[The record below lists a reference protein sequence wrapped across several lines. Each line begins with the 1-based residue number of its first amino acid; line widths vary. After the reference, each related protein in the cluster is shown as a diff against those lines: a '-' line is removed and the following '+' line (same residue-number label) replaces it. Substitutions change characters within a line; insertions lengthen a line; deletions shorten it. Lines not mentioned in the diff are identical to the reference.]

1 MIFRAVRCL
10 TASLLLAGLF
20 LACGGGSSPTPPPTY
35 TVTFV
40 AGSGGTLTG
49 TTSQTITSGGNAA
62 AVTAVPSSGYAFT
75 NWTGTGFTTSTAN
88 PLAVS
93 NVTGNLSITANFTL
107 LPATSL
113 SYTDPAAATG
123 VYLLKKNA
131 ALSTS
136 THLVLEVVGPITG
149 TGNGLSVSL
158 VADTS
163 KVTWVDVPVGG
174 STSTLVQNGTQ
185 FNLGTGV
192 LILKAKATGTSLQA
206 TVAQKGATAA
216 SLNGVLLR
224 VALDLKAGLPVGVV
238 SLSAVGAKCQLLDA
252 SGNITT
258 ITTITLTPG
267 TLTAQ

>member
-10 TASLLLAGLF
+10 VPSLLLAGLF

-75 NWTGTGFTTSTAN
+75 NWTGTGFTTNTSN
-88 PLAVS
+88 PLVVS

-113 SYTDPAAATG
+113 SYTDPTAASG

-131 ALSTS
+131 ASTS
-136 THLVLEVVGPITG
+136 THLVLDVWGPTTG

-192 LILKAKATGTSLQA
+192 LILKAKATGTGLQA
-206 TVAQKGATAA
+206 TIAQKGATAA

-238 SLSAVGAKCQLLDA
+238 SLSAVAPKCQLLDA
-252 SGNITT
+252 SGNIA
-258 ITTITLTPG
+258 TITLTPG
-267 TLTAQ
+267 ILTAQ